1 VSKLTGTI
9 APPDCGDA
17 IVTIHGGLAGQLF
30 GGSNSKGVVE
40 GTSTVDIDPDGACPI
55 LTKEVFGGGN
65 EAPGG
70 NAIVTIPC
78 GATGLTDVYGG
89 AKAADIGSPTDRK
102 NIILNIEG
110 GDMQRVFGGNMS
122 GGTIYGD
129 VTVNVYGSNPGNVI
143 NEVFGGSNLGGN
155 IVGNIVV
162 NIDSNRTDCP
172 LNVNYVYGGGN
183 LVSYVPDSTGG
194 TGSQG
199 GYAEES
205 YDATRISPIVN
216 LKQGSVKMAV
226 FGGGKGHPNLV
237 PVFKPKTQA
246 EWTALGHTDYYTT
259 DQAYADSLAAYNA
272 YLGQLNAAKV
282 KSNPKVVIGTTEAA
296 RVDAGRNPTARVGI
310 HGVSNYLKGEGNV
323 YGGGNAAPV
332 EGNTTVDIRGNNTNV
347 FGSVYGGG
355 NAAKVTGNTDVTI
368 GDRTEP

>member
-1 VSKLTGTI
+1 
-9 APPDCGDA
+9 
-17 IVTIHGGLAGQLF
+17 
-30 GGSNSKGVVE
+30 
-40 GTSTVDIDPDGACPI
+40 
-55 LTKEVFGGGN
+55 
-65 EAPGG
+65 
-70 NAIVTIPC
+70 
-78 GATGLTDVYGG
+78 
-89 AKAADIGSPTDRK
+89 
-102 NIILNIEG
+102 
-110 GDMQRVFGGNMS
+110 M
-122 GGTIYGD
+122 
-129 VTVNVYGSNPGNVI
+129 
-143 NEVFGGSNLGGN
+143 
-155 IVGNIVV
+155 
-162 NIDSNRTDCP
+162 
-172 LNVNYVYGGGN
+172 
-183 LVSYVPDSTGG
+183 PDSTGG

-205 YDATRISPIVN
+205 YDANRISPLIN

-259 DQAYADSLAAYNA
+259 DQAYADSLAAYNT
-272 YLGQLNAAKV
+272 YLSQLNAAKV

-310 HGVSNYLKGEGNV
+310 HGVSDYRKGEGNV

-332 EGNTTVDIRGNNTNV
+332 EGNTAVDIRGNNTNV

-368 GDRTEP
+368 GDRVEP